1 MAEHNGHDTDVTTL
15 ERMRDS
21 LADTV
26 QAAAH
31 TIHEQI
37 HTEHPAP
44 RTPAQWGLMTSEW
57 LERLSDDLR
66 HWDVLAS
73 ESRLRRSI
81 TSRPGLALLVAGAA
95 GMLLGRMMRGRS

>member
-1 MAEHNGHDTDVTTL
+1 MPEHNGHDTDVSTL

-26 QAAAH
+26 HAAAN

-37 HTEHPAP
+37 HDEHPAP

-57 LERLSDDLR
+57 LERLSNDIR
-66 HWDVLAS
+66 RWDVSAS
-73 ESRLRRSI
+73 ESRLRDTI
-81 TSRPGLALLVAGAA
+81 TRRPGLSLVVAGVA
-95 GMLLGRMMRGRS
+95 GMLLGRMLRSR

>member
-1 MAEHNGHDTDVTTL
+1 MPEHNGYDTDATTL

-21 LADTV
+21 VADTM

-31 TIHEQI
+31 TIHEQV
-37 HTEHPAP
+37 HDEHPAP

-57 LERLSDDLR
+57 LDRLSDDLR

-73 ESRLRRSI
+73 ESRLRNTI
-81 TSRPGLALLVAGAA
+81 TSRPGLALVLAGAA
-95 GMLLGRMMRGRS
+95 GLLCGRMLRRR